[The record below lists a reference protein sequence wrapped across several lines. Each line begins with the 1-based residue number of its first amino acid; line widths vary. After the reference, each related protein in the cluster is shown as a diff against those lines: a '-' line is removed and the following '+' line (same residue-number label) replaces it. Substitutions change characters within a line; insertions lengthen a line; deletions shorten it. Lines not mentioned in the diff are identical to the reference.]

1 MIVPVV
7 LIHGLWMRSPTM
19 WRLGAAVRRAG
30 FSSQY
35 FNYST
40 TKASI
45 EESVENLRQRV
56 LALNSSEVHLV
67 GHSMGGL
74 LAVMAA
80 QRLPEHKGR
89 IVALGS
95 PFSGS
100 AAGRWL
106 AGYRLGRLTLGSS
119 TELIRAGAQS
129 TKLAENW
136 ALGVIAG
143 TLGAGL
149 GMVSGLLSSPH
160 DGTVCVT
167 ETLVPDSDHL
177 LIKTSHT
184 GLLVS
189 AETAHQTINFLSKGK
204 FAR

>member
-1 MIVPVV
+1 MPPVV

-19 WRLGAAVRRAG
+19 WPIGAAMQRAG
-30 FSSQY
+30 FRAKY
-35 FNYST
+35 FNYPT
-40 TKASI
+40 IKTPI
-45 EESVENLRQRV
+45 EESVEKLRQQV
-56 LALNSSEVHLV
+56 LALNSREVHLV

-106 AGYRLGRLTLGSS
+106 SDYRLGRLTLGHSA
-119 TELIRAGAQS
+119 ELIRAGPKD
-129 TKLAENW
+129 TKLGTSW
-136 ALGVIAG
+136 DLGVIAG

-149 GMVSGLLSSPH
+149 GVVSGLLISPH

-167 ETLVPDSDHL
+167 ETIVPNCDHL
-177 LIKTSHT
+177 MIKASHT
-184 GLLVS
+184 GLLFS
-189 AETAHQTINFLSKGK
+189 AQTAKQTINFLSTGR